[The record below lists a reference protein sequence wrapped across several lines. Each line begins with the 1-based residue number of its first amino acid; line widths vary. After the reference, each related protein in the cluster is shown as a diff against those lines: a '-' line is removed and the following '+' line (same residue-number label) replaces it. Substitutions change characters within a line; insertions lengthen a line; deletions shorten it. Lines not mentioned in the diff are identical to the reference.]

1 MKKDKL
7 KSILIP
13 FIIVILPQFLVI
25 SYYISKNTKQSQVIA
40 IVGILGVVLGIISI
54 ILILKNNYD
63 PQRYVAP
70 ILISISISIIVI
82 LISFLAF
89 FLEGLVF
96 ATIMSAIISNIILFS
111 VVKPHTLRESL
122 VLIFAMFPLNIV
134 I

>member
-82 LISFLAF
+82 LISFVSF
-89 FLEGLVF
+89 
-96 ATIMSAIISNIILFS
+96 II
-111 VVKPHTLRESL
+111 
-122 VLIFAMFPLNIV
+122 
-134 I
+134 